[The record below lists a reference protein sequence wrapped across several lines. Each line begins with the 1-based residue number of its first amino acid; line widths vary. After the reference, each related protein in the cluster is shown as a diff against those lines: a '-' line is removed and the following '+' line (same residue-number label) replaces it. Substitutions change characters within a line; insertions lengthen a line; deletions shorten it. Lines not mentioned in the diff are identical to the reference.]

1 MQAINDDKI
10 CDYTIKDVVHD
21 YINFMELD
29 RLIIDSIH
37 FQRLKDIKQLTS
49 ETVYPSSNH
58 TRFEHSLGVM
68 ELCRQAVKHLARNC
82 DEISFAA
89 VDWHELWIN
98 AGLAGLL
105 HDIGHLPQ
113 SHLGE
118 SMYELTN
125 DSGYK
130 LIVERILAAID
141 RLNSDDKNLQIFYFE
156 GKPDSD
162 AVNKLF
168 EHQSLHEL
176 LSIVLILEEYSSL
189 LIEAHADIDLI
200 VRAILGYTYQK
211 QKYWA
216 KNVVIR
222 LLNSKTI
229 DMDKLDYIMRDA
241 YYTGVSIPPID
252 TKRLFKNMILHRELK
267 TITYKA
273 GAISVIQNIIEAR
286 NNLYFF
292 VYNHHVSI
300 YTEFLSNYFLRT
312 LNKAFIKCR
321 LAETAEIDELNHG
334 DFSVLDV
341 KYYCSIEAVQEK
353 IISDSD
359 LLYLMKK
366 KYLALRNGL
375 GCQLCESLDCEIK
388 ESKLFE
394 IQKKIGGQIYER
406 SYLKAV
412 WKTIFEFNLFMN
424 QFFADENIR
433 NEVVNKICSD
443 DYQFRARLVEEM
455 IANQAV
461 NYQALELT
469 HGDLYIIPRS
479 NRFYTM
485 DNIKQIFIY
494 VKSSAIMSKE
504 EQDVYTNQL
513 FTDVIPQRN
522 FDDLY
527 SRKHFYL
534 YCTEKIRRDKKLFNM
549 FIKNFVETAEKLV
562 ANC

>member
-252 TKRLFKNMILHRELK
+252 TKVFQKYD
-267 TITYKA
+267 TSS
-273 GAISVIQNIIEAR
+273 GA
-286 NNLYFF
+286 
-292 VYNHHVSI
+292 
-300 YTEFLSNYFLRT
+300 
-312 LNKAFIKCR
+312 
-321 LAETAEIDELNHG
+321 
-334 DFSVLDV
+334 
-341 KYYCSIEAVQEK
+341 
-353 IISDSD
+353 
-359 LLYLMKK
+359 
-366 KYLALRNGL
+366 
-375 GCQLCESLDCEIK
+375 
-388 ESKLFE
+388 
-394 IQKKIGGQIYER
+394 
-406 SYLKAV
+406 
-412 WKTIFEFNLFMN
+412 
-424 QFFADENIR
+424 
-433 NEVVNKICSD
+433 
-443 DYQFRARLVEEM
+443 
-455 IANQAV
+455 
-461 NYQALELT
+461 
-469 HGDLYIIPRS
+469 
-479 NRFYTM
+479 
-485 DNIKQIFIY
+485 
-494 VKSSAIMSKE
+494 
-504 EQDVYTNQL
+504 
-513 FTDVIPQRN
+513 
-522 FDDLY
+522 
-527 SRKHFYL
+527 
-534 YCTEKIRRDKKLFNM
+534 
-549 FIKNFVETAEKLV
+549 
-562 ANC
+562 